1 MGELIRVATEGDW
14 YGGSSHSF
22 GVHTRVTELLE
33 KTSLRELSPCKQK
46 AWIIL
51 ILAPAS
57 IDGHECRDAHRPR
70 RRASHPRRR
79 RASPRGVSL
88 RGGRARAHRAPRAV
102 RRLPIPVLH
111 LSSIETSGIVTAG
124 WNDFTWGAGSVV
136 SNTPASKDGG
146 LHSIVLKVDNEM
158 AKGYATPGQFCQLRT
173 SDDGK
178 PAFIA
183 IASPPDADGTT
194 FELLVKRQ
202 EGTAGEICDM
212 AGGDTI
218 QMSPPMGPGFDMN
231 KAPADQFPDTL
242 LFATGSGISPI
253 RALIK
258 SGALA
263 GRNVTLYYGTAAPS
277 YTAFIDEFKEWE
289 AAGVTVEARAVA
301 SRRSPYVRAG
311 RD

>member
-1 MGELIRVATEGDW
+1 MAMSVATPTAHAAARHIPVAAARRLAA
-14 YGGSSHSF
+14 SRSAA
-22 GVHTRVTELLE
+22 VAPARTAL
-33 KTSLRELSPCKQK
+33 
-46 AWIIL
+46 
-51 ILAPAS
+51 LAPSGAS
-57 IDGHECRDAHRPR
+57 RSR
-70 RRASHPRRR
+70 
-79 RASPRGVSL
+79 
-88 RGGRARAHRAPRAV
+88 
-102 RRLPIPVLH
+102 
-111 LSSIETSGIVTAG
+111 SSISRRSKHGIVTAG

-183 IASPPDADGTT
+183 IASPPDADATT

-289 AAGVTVEARAVA
+289 AAGVTVKHVQSQVGGPPTYVQDAIDTKDMDGAKTCAVLVGQKEMTTAVIEALEGAGVA
-301 SRRSPYVRAG
+301 KERCIMNF
-311 RD
+311 